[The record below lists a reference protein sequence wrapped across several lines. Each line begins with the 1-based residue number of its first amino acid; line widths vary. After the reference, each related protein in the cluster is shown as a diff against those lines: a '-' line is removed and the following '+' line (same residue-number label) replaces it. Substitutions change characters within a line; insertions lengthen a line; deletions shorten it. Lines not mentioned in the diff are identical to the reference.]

1 MIKKALYIIL
11 ASITIGWFFVSCE
24 EDAFLPEE
32 GDLLAFSHDTVM
44 FDTIFTVLGSTTQS
58 FRVINPQSRP
68 ITVSSIRLAGGN
80 DSFYR
85 LNIDGDPLNEREDVV
100 IPAFDSIYIFVEVT
114 IDPNGVDQP
123 LVVQDSVLFET
134 GNTLQDVDLVAWGQ
148 DFNLIKGEVL
158 QTQTWADKKPY
169 VVYDYAIVDS
179 GQVLTINPGTRI
191 FFHDTAG
198 MYVLGAIRAEGT
210 SEEPILFA
218 GDRLEEMYEDLP
230 DQWQGIILFPN
241 KMENTFSNVEIKN
254 ANIGLQ
260 VGTLEYEGSA
270 TAKLHNVVIQHMSYA
285 GIFALKSKIEA
296 TNTLVADCGFYG
308 VALLV
313 GGSYDFNHT
322 TIANYY
328 TWKRNG
334 PALVISNI
342 LIDSNSKFIEVYE
355 NDLTRANFKN
365 SIIWGT
371 QNSELLIGNSENKIC
386 NYNFDYCMVKTGDS
400 IDTENYPDNF
410 TNLVDDYSHPDS
422 IKHLFI
428 DPYAYNFNL
437 DTLSLAKDAGK
448 IEYGRLVPYD
458 LNNVS
463 RLEDIAPDL
472 GAFERI
478 EEETE
483 NEDTD

>member
-1 MIKKALYIIL
+1 
-11 ASITIGWFFVSCE
+11 
-24 EDAFLPEE
+24 
-32 GDLLAFSHDTVM
+32 
-44 FDTIFTVLGSTTQS
+44 
-58 FRVINPQSRP
+58 
-68 ITVSSIRLAGGN
+68 
-80 DSFYR
+80 
-85 LNIDGDPLNEREDVV
+85 
-100 IPAFDSIYIFVEVT
+100 
-114 IDPNGVDQP
+114 
-123 LVVQDSVLFET
+123 
-134 GNTLQDVDLVAWGQ
+134 LQDVDLVAWGQ

-198 MYVLGAIRAEGT
+198 LYVLGAVKAEGT
-210 SEEPILFA
+210 PEEPILFA
-218 GDRLEEMYEDLP
+218 GDRLEELYEDVP

-241 KMENTFSNVEIKN
+241 EMENNFTNVEIKN
-254 ANIGLQ
+254 ATIGLQ

-270 TAKLHNVVIQHMSYA
+270 KVQLNNVIIQHMSYA
-285 GIFALKSKIEA
+285 GIFALKSVIDA
-296 TNTLVADCGFYG
+296 TNTLVADCGYYS
-308 VALLV
+308 VALIV

-322 TIANYY
+322 TIANY
-328 TWKRNG
+328 WASHKG

-355 NDLTRANFKN
+355 NDLTRANFRN
-365 SIIWGT
+365 SIIWGS

-400 IDTENYPDNF
+400 IDTENYPENF
-410 TNLVDDYSHPDS
+410 TNLVNEYIHPDS
-422 IKHLFI
+422 VKHLFI

-437 DTLSLAKDAGK
+437 DTLSLAKDAGN
-448 IEYGRLVPYD
+448 IEYGKLAPYD

-478 EEETE
+478 EEETG